1 MFAHFKGCV
10 FNRTKRKEQDGF
22 NLQMQQEQEGVKEID
37 LKWLKLNKYIY
48 VNCILEKIVTQIW
61 TSTLIP
67 LSTHDPFLIFTALG
81 LGRHGLCWSV
91 EPTCLAR
98 AF

>member
-1 MFAHFKGCV
+1 MWV

-81 LGRHGLCWSV
+81 LGSHGLCWSV